1 MARLVTGLA
10 ISLTIPVHRE
20 WKIALIHMSVIWTPT
35 NAVVQPSQVCTFYLS
50 IKSLCLLISS
60 LGLHTLQWNLSSG
73 TPLFKGHLHSGDTK
87 FGPRKA
93 PT

>member
-10 ISLTIPVHRE
+10 TTFTSPVHRE
-20 WKIALIHMSVIWTPT
+20 WKIALIDLSVIWTPT

-60 LGLHTLQWNLSSG
+60 LGLHTLGSLSNDD
-73 TPLFKGHLHSGDTK
+73 GDGYKNVT
-87 FGPRKA
+87 
-93 PT
+93 